1 MWQFELWTKGKAN
14 NRSKI
19 QNGKYGIN
27 VVSYLLC
34 LHVEDMWCTILKET
48 NVFIIEWMWIS
59 CRIEMIEQS
68 PKRVEIGT
76 HKNPYWK
83 RRHEKMNFWR
93 LTFIWVVSFSSRD
106 NVLLWRRIS
115 LLWLLSLWLPLRL
128 LPQRSRL
135 WLPFWLCR
143 CLREWSRLEWQK
155 QRNMRVFDL
164 TSLLRAPPPS
174 DGAELM
180 ADPGRLPD
188 SEPEILLVQRQ
199 REYWSGTCHSCGW
212 CRLDWGSTRGAAL
225 GLNSKSL
232 LSTLLSR
239 EWS

>member
-1 MWQFELWTKGKAN
+1 MTP
-14 NRSKI
+14 
-19 QNGKYGIN
+19 
-27 VVSYLLC
+27 YLHLSR
-34 LHVEDMWCTILKET
+34 
-48 NVFIIEWMWIS
+48 VFFFARQ
-59 CRIEMIEQS
+59 CS
-68 PKRVEIGT
+68 PLAT
-76 HKNPYWK
+76 HLSSLAP
-83 RRHEKMNFWR
+83 
-93 LTFIWVVSFSSRD
+93 LSLAPSSSPSSTFPS
-106 NVLLWRRIS
+106 LAS
-115 LLWLLSLWLPLRL
+115 LLALQVSA
-128 LPQRSRL
+128 
-135 WLPFWLCR
+135 
-143 CLREWSRLEWQK
+143 EWSRMEWENL
-155 QRNMRVFDL
+155 RNMRVFAL

-212 CRLDWGSTRGAAL
+212 CGLDWGSTRGAAL